1 MGSLILIRML
11 NQSMQIQEKFHLSED
26 KVMKLLKHASK
37 GGQSKLDQD
46 RLLAGDF
53 DPNQVSL
60 FII

>member
-1 MGSLILIRML
+1 
-11 NQSMQIQEKFHLSED
+11 MQIQEKFHLSEE
-26 KVMKLLKHASK
+26 KVIKLLKHANK